1 MRLLNSSIILL
12 VNLLGKP
19 DAGDLH
25 VRFDEGDQGNLVPT
39 LPARG
44 LFLLPAPNAVSAK
57 TPTNTAWAAPRVR
70 RPA

>member
-39 LPARG
+39 LPVNFFVKAT
-44 LFLLPAPNAVSAK
+44 FL
-57 TPTNTAWAAPRVR
+57 T
-70 RPA
+70 

>member
-39 LPARG
+39 LPASAVQS
-44 LFLLPAPNAVSAK
+44 FPAPYFADS
-57 TPTNTAWAAPRVR
+57 RSC
-70 RPA
+70 